1 MYSACVP
8 LQLSLI
14 QKNEFSFLK
23 AAEQSTSSSISKL
36 HEHISNFVQTE
47 HTTLWQTYNYLM

>member
-23 AAEQSTSSSISKL
+23 AAEQSTWT
-36 HEHISNFVQTE
+36 HFQFCTNRAH
-47 HTTLWQTYNYLM
+47 HTLANTQLSDVTLG